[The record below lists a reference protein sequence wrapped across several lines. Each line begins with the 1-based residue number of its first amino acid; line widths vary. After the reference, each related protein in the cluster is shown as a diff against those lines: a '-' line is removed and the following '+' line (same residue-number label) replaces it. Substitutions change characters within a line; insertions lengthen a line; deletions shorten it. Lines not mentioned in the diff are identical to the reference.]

1 MYTMFRKD
9 WEAEREAKQSKNMNS
24 KKKKAKNSTEPE
36 TLLEPQRLVK
46 AKEASKSIG
55 NRPLYADSDED

>member
-1 MYTMFRKD
+1 MFRKD

-24 KKKKAKNSTEPE
+24 KKKKVKNSTEPA
-36 TLLEPQRLVK
+36 TSLEPQRLVK

>member
-1 MYTMFRKD
+1 MFRKD

-24 KKKKAKNSTEPE
+24 KKKKTKNTSESIA
-36 TLLEPQRLVK
+36 LEPQRLVK